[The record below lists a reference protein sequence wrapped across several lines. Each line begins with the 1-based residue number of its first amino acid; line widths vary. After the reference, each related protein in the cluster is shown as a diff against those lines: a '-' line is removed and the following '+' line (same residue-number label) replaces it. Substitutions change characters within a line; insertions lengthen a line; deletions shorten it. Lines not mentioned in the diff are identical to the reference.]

1 MRCNGWGRTE
11 LPARATLGV
20 NTVGAGGQLLTT
32 GHAQAPKL
40 IWEALQHRAKLTAFN
55 HSLHFFYCQFWIK
68 KKKRFILSPH
78 HCCPG
83 KDKTL
88 VLTLADEDCYLSLR
102 HFRKIISFSFFFT
115 PKPLHRATT
124 LEMSVLCWRTVLCQ
138 ASLHLYLCRV
148 AAWVL
153 GSQWEPRG

>member
-1 MRCNGWGRTE
+1 MREN
-11 LPARATLGV
+11 RAACPSHLGHKHCCSWRAASHHWVRSGPQV
-20 NTVGAGGQLLTT
+20 NLGS
-32 GHAQAPKL
+32 
-40 IWEALQHRAKLTAFN
+40 IQHRAKLTAFN
-55 HSLHFFYCQFWIK
+55 HSLHFFYCNSEF

-115 PKPLHRATT
+115 PKPLYRATT
-124 LEMSVLCWRTVLCQ
+124 LEMSVLCWYTVLCQ

-153 GSQWEPRG
+153 GSRWEPRG